1 MRVIEII
8 SLLALCG
15 CASGVQP
22 ASTTRDAAGYR
33 EAKRTIRG
41 DALSAFRIQLAKG
54 QMVFYAMREHLE
66 KGKWTF
72 PGLSQKE
79 VDEFITEGKTPI
91 EVRFEDVAPVVVGA
105 QFSGEEYWLA
115 VDDFLSDY
123 NRLVLA
129 ELKRRAQRPIHS
141 AEPSSPR
148 RAGSP

>member
-1 MRVIEII
+1 
-8 SLLALCG
+8 
-15 CASGVQP
+15 
-22 ASTTRDAAGYR
+22 
-33 EAKRTIRG
+33 
-41 DALSAFRIQLAKG
+41 
-54 QMVFYAMREHLE
+54 MVFYAMGEHLE

-79 VDEFITEGKTPI
+79 VDEFITGEKTPI
-91 EVRFEDVAPVVVGA
+91 EVKFEDVAPVVVRA

-129 ELKRRAQRPIHS
+129 ELKRRALQPNHT
-141 AEPSSPR
+141 AEPSSPS